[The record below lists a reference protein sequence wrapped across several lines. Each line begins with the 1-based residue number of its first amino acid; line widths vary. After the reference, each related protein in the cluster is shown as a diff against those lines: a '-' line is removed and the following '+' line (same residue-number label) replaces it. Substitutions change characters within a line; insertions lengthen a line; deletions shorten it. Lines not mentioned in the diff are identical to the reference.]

1 MDYVSS
7 NFMAP
12 SQRNTVI
19 SQLYSF
25 DNIFVIKFVI
35 TSNGDMKKPPIQ
47 PYAPLFTPMHP
58 YSPLYTTTL
67 TIVIKQ
73 LVYVRTYVGLSDFV

>member
-12 SQRNTVI
+12 SQKNTVI

-35 TSNGDMKKPPIQ
+35 TSNGDMKKPPIH
-47 PYAPLFTPMHP
+47 PYAPLCAPMRPYTPLCTPIHP
-58 YSPLYTTTL
+58 YTP
-67 TIVIKQ
+67 Q
-73 LVYVRTYVGLSDFV
+73 H